1 MFRNTSLVQLLLDIT
16 DEFIESV
23 TRFAC
28 RLAQHRHSERLEAQD
43 VALHLDRNWS
53 MSLPGWYYSHEGT
66 EAARLQLNRK
76 SNLPQ
81 SYLQRVA
88 AVKEA
93 QQRRR

>member
-1 MFRNTSLVQLLLDIT
+1 MT

-43 VALHLDRNWS
+43 VALHLERNWN
-53 MSLPGWYYSHEGT
+53 MHLPGWNFSHEGT
-66 EAARLQLNRK
+66 ESARLQLARK

-81 SYLQRVA
+81 SYLQRVN